1 MPTASTAVSHRPM
14 DLLTRLTSPDHDIKL
29 KALREVK
36 NQIIGNRTKKL
47 AFLKLGAIPAVSSIL
62 SAAVAD
68 SDFQLSSVADNNSI
82 NKNSNHNN
90 NIIIQSAAAL
100 GSFACG
106 FDAGVRAV
114 LDAGSLPLLIRLLS
128 YPDEKVFFLLCF
140 FIEIC
145 VIELNFR
152 A

>member
-1 MPTASTAVSHRPM
+1 M
-14 DLLTRLTSPDHDIKL
+14 DLLDRLASPDPDIKL

-47 AFLKLGAIPAVSSIL
+47 AFLKLGAIPTVASIL
-62 SAAVAD
+62 AEAD
-68 SDFQLSSVADNNSI
+68 SQLADGDVSI
-82 NKNSNHNN
+82 VDKNSDYYNN

-114 LDAGSLPLLIRLLS
+114 LDAGALPYLIRLLS
-128 YPDEKVFFLLCF
+128 NSDEKVIMLFSGKFPFLTLYF
-140 FIEIC
+140 RGSRTLLFLF
-145 VIELNFR
+145 ELKVR